1 MTYFIIMEWVLLHE
15 RSNIMMHAQTED
27 SRMFSFGRTR
37 FGGYLCL
44 GLTLMSMGFIMMG
57 ASKGCAEAKPPET
70 LAPAPQSISVY
81 ALSRGKGVPVQARE
95 VLAQSRT
102 LLEAAQERG
111 EVLRVVEQRIGIEG
125 ETRLCAEL
133 SHAESSHTLIDRIQ
147 QLGQGVDLINVKV
160 EPCPP

>member
-1 MTYFIIMEWVLLHE
+1 MT
-15 RSNIMMHAQTED
+15 HAQLED
-27 SRMFSFGRTR
+27 SRMFPFRRTGLVGSLR
-37 FGGYLCL
+37 L
-44 GLTLMSMGFIMMG
+44 GLTLLVMGFMMMG

-81 ALSRGKGVPVQARE
+81 ALSRGKGVPDQARE

-102 LLEAAQERG
+102 LFQAAQERG

-125 ETRLCAEL
+125 ETRICAEF
-133 SHAESSHTLIDRIQ
+133 SQAESAHSMIDQIQ